1 MSNRKKLNL
10 RELAPMQVAAPRG
23 RIYGSVLQTVGGTPM
38 VRLPR
43 LAREERLVAD
53 LVLKLEFFN
62 PLGSVK
68 DRIGL
73 GMVLQAEEAAQIAPG
88 RTVLVEPT
96 SGNTG
101 IALAFVAAA
110 RGYRLIVTMPESASI
125 ERRRMLRLM
134 DAQVELTPQKLGMAG
149 AIARANEILASTPD
163 AWMPRQFDN
172 EANPAIHEATT
183 AEEIWAD
190 TEGQVD
196 MVVAG
201 VGTGGTLTGIARA
214 LRPRRPGLRMI
225 GVEPAESAVLSGD
238 EPGPHGIQGIGPG
251 FAPPVLD
258 VAEIDQVITV
268 SEREAIA
275 ASRRCARLEGLPI
288 GISAG
293 GMLHVALALA
303 RAPENEGK
311 LIVGIVPSFAERY
324 LSTRAVR
331 RAVAMPSPP
340 TPICSAIPTRW
351 MDNDVY
357 GHVNNVVYYSYFD
370 TVINTYLIQHGG
382 LGHPCRSRADRA
394 VRGIALPICRAA
406 QLPGERGGRIA
417 GRDAWPLQRALRHR
431 PVRGRRRRQPAAEGW
446 FVHVFVDRATR
457 RPAPI
462 GEAMRAAAADN

>member
-1 MSNRKKLNL
+1 MSSRKTPEDQAKPSW
-10 RELAPMQVAAPRG
+10 APTAPARG
-23 RIYGSVLQTVGGTPM
+23 RIFGSVLETVGGTPL

-43 LAREERLVAD
+43 LAAEEKLVAD

-73 GMVLQAEEAAQIAPG
+73 GIIDAAERRGEISPG

-149 AIARANEILASTPD
+149 AIGRAREILETTPH

-172 EANPAIHEATT
+172 EANPDIHEATT
-183 AEEIWAD
+183 AEEIWTD
-190 TEGQVD
+190 TEGLVD
-196 MVVAG
+196 MVVGG

-214 LRPRRPGLRMI
+214 LRPRRPGFAII

-251 FAPPVLD
+251 FKPSVLD
-258 VAEIDQVITV
+258 MQQLDRVITV

-275 ASRRCARLEGLPI
+275 AARRCARVEGLPI
-288 GISAG
+288 GISSG
-293 GMLHVALALA
+293 GMLHVALNLA
-303 RAPENEGK
+303 KAKQNAGK
-311 LIVGIVPSFAERY
+311 LIVGIAPSFAERY
-324 LSTRAVR
+324 LSTALF
-331 RAVAMPSPP
+331 A
-340 TPICSAIPTRW
+340 
-351 MDNDVY
+351 
-357 GHVNNVVYYSYFD
+357 
-370 TVINTYLIQHGG
+370 G
-382 LGHPCRSRADRA
+382 LA
-394 VRGIALPICRAA
+394 
-406 QLPGERGGRIA
+406 
-417 GRDAWPLQRALRHR
+417 
-431 PVRGRRRRQPAAEGW
+431 
-446 FVHVFVDRATR
+446 
-457 RPAPI
+457 
-462 GEAMRAAAADN
+462 

>member
-1 MSNRKKLNL
+1 MSNLIPPTSQAKNQAR
-10 RELAPMQVAAPRG
+10 PTYDTAAPRG
-23 RIYGSVLQTVGGTPM
+23 RIYGSVLQTVGGTPL

-43 LAREERLVAD
+43 LTAEDALVSD

-73 GMVLQAEEAAQIAPG
+73 GMVEAAEQAGEITPG
-88 RTVLVEPT
+88 TTILVEPT

-149 AIARANEILASTPD
+149 AIARANAILASTPH

-172 EANPAIHEATT
+172 DANPDMHEATT

-190 TEGQVD
+190 TDGRVD

-201 VGTGGTLTGIARA
+201 LGTGGTLTGIGRA
-214 LRPRRPGLRMI
+214 LRPRQPAIQMI

-251 FAPPVLD
+251 FQPSVLD
-258 VAEIDQVITV
+258 MTELDQVVTV

-275 ASRRCARLEGLPI
+275 AARRCARLEGLPI
-288 GISAG
+288 GISSG
-293 GMLHVALALA
+293 GMLHVALGLA
-303 RAPENEGK
+303 RAPENRGK
-311 LIVGIVPSFAERY
+311 RIVGIVPSFAERY
-324 LSTRAVR
+324 LSTALF
-331 RAVAMPSPP
+331 A
-340 TPICSAIPTRW
+340 
-351 MDNDVY
+351 
-357 GHVNNVVYYSYFD
+357 
-370 TVINTYLIQHGG
+370 G
-382 LGHPCRSRADRA
+382 LG
-394 VRGIALPICRAA
+394 
-406 QLPGERGGRIA
+406 
-417 GRDAWPLQRALRHR
+417 
-431 PVRGRRRRQPAAEGW
+431 
-446 FVHVFVDRATR
+446 
-457 RPAPI
+457 
-462 GEAMRAAAADN
+462 